1 VDYQIEQWVNGPAG
15 HHAALDTLMRDA
27 ANWGEWIFIGLVV
40 AWFASSWLWGDRT
53 ERRFALTALLASG
66 IALGINQILGAIW
79 NRPRPFVAHPHD
91 VHLLLAHAAD
101 GSFPSDHAAA
111 GFAVAGVLVA
121 AHRRLGAA
129 AIALAVLM
137 SYARVF
143 VGPHY
148 PGDVVAQQRLTVSLE
163 RLRAAGIPVRGA
175 FGDADPLRAIDDA
188 MRVFHPDEIII
199 ATHPPGRSNWLERD
213 VVAHARKRFDVP
225 ITHVEVDSTTN
236 AAHVIP
242 SESGS

>member
-1 VDYQIEQWVNGPAG
+1 LDYQIEQWVNGPAG

-40 AWFASSWLWGDRT
+40 AWFASSWLWGDRA

-66 IALGINQILGAIW
+66 IALGINQVLGAIW

-129 AIALAVLM
+129 AIAVAVLM

-143 VGPHY
+143 VGLHY
-148 PGDVVAQQRLTVSLE
+148 PGDVVAGALIGVGVSWVLVHFAARPVAWMETNIERFVAVAHLPVPRVDRRL
-163 RLRAAGIPVRGA
+163 
-175 FGDADPLRAIDDA
+175 
-188 MRVFHPDEIII
+188 
-199 ATHPPGRSNWLERD
+199 PPGEAVDPASED
-213 VVAHARKRFDVP
+213 GAHDRFP
-225 ITHVEVDSTTN
+225 
-236 AAHVIP
+236 AA
-242 SESGS
+242 